1 MTRFSYEDQF
11 VRGNV
16 VRLTGRYTDALNNEA
31 PIEPEDV
38 VLRIRPPSGHPAGV
52 EIAHGYNPGP
62 IVKVD
67 DQVGVYRYD
76 LLLDASG
83 PWEWRWESS
92 TGTVRAADE
101 GKLVVRT
108 SPFPLTSAPET
119 P

>member
-1 MTRFSYEDQF
+1 VTSYEDQF

-31 PIEPEDV
+31 PIEPDDV
-38 VLRIRPPSGHPAGV
+38 VLRIKPPSGV
-52 EIAHGYNPGP
+52 ELAHGYNPGP

-67 DQVGVYRYD
+67 DQVGVFIYD

-92 TGTVRAADE
+92 AGAVVAADE
-101 GKLVVRT
+101 GKVVVRT
-108 SPFPLTSAPET
+108 SPFPLTVPPET